1 MTMTTK
7 DLKDK
12 LAQLDEI
19 SVMEL
24 LDLSSEDIV
33 DRFEDKI
40 QSRADYLEA
49 ELYDEYEDYLWEDE
63 AEESLS

>member
-12 LAQLDEI
+12 LIQLDEI

-24 LDLSSEDIV
+24 LDLSSEDLV

-40 QSRADYLEA
+40 QSRADYLES
-49 ELYDEYEDYLWEDE
+49 ELHDEYEEYLWEDD
-63 AEESLS
+63 EEEE

>member
-1 MTMTTK
+1 MTTK